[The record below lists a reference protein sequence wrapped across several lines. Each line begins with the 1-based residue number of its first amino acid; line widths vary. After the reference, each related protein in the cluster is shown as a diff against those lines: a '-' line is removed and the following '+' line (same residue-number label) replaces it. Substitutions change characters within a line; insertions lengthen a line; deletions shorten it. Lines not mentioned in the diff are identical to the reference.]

1 MFRRSQR
8 IHFIEHVFSIL
19 LPDFYQCKFIPT
31 NYLIKKEVLFGQT
44 LENTITSTDYN
55 IEKVYIYLFLPESSG
70 KIS

>member
-1 MFRRSQR
+1 MFGRLQR

-19 LPDFYQCKFIPT
+19 LPDFYQYKFIPT

-55 IEKVYIYLFLPESSG
+55 IEKVYISFFLSSR
-70 KIS
+70 KQW